1 MGVWVKRFAW
11 RTLLACALSWL
22 SATIQAQ
29 PFPAGPISV
38 VIPLAPGDAADIAA
52 RALGEEISRLLKTPV
67 LAINRPGAG
76 GAVGANSVVQA
87 KKDGQTIL
95 FAQNSAL
102 TFRAVLDPQSVTY
115 DALRDLVPLGTAS
128 RTPSILVVRSDAP
141 FRNFSELIEYSRK
154 NPGQVRIGH
163 PGSGSVGDF
172 CVQLINALTGAELVP
187 IPYAGAA
194 PAIVALR
201 GEHIEGVVLSLG
213 ALSTH
218 LKSGAFRGLVASSRS
233 PEFVDVPSMRELGY
247 QEELFGIWFSFLA
260 PAGIPEDA
268 KRALVAAIEQ
278 AVKAPAITAR
288 LASLGI
294 LQSYATPEQ
303 TAAEMRAEFKRVHE
317 MARKTGLIK

>member
-1 MGVWVKRFAW
+1 MNGVAQCIVLAFA
-11 RTLLACALSWL
+11 LLCLPAIA
-22 SATIQAQ
+22 QAQ

-38 VIPLAPGDAADIAA
+38 VVPLAPGDAADIAA
-52 RALGEEISRLLKTPV
+52 RALGEEISRLLNTSV
-67 LAINRPGAG
+67 VVINRPGAG
-76 GAVGANSVVQA
+76 GAVGTNGVVQA
-87 KKDGQTIL
+87 RKDGHTIL

-128 RTPSILVVRSDAP
+128 RTPSILAVRSDAP
-141 FRNFSELIEYSRK
+141 YRTFAELVEYSKK
-154 NPGQVRIGH
+154 NPGHVRIGH

-172 CVQLINALTGAELVP
+172 CVQLINVLTGATLVP
-187 IPYAGAA
+187 VPYAGAA
-194 PAIVALR
+194 PAIAALR
-201 GEHIEGVVLSLG
+201 GGHIEGVVLSLG
-213 ALSTH
+213 ALSAH
-218 LKSGAFRGLVASSRS
+218 LKSGVFRGLVASNRS
-233 PEFVDVPSMRELGY
+233 PEFVEIPTMRELAY

-268 KRALVAAIEQ
+268 RKALVGAIEQ

-303 TAAEMRAEFKRVHE
+303 TAVEIRAEFKRVGE
-317 MARKTGLIK
+317 MARKTGLVK